1 MTADTTVWFNP
12 DCSKCRTTQGLLAD
26 RGIDATYLEYLDDA
40 PSREDLQQ
48 VLTLLGTTDPRD
60 IARRGEQLWAE
71 LDLGAASDD
80 RILDALHEHPILIER
95 PIVIVGDR
103 AVIGRPPER
112 VLELIIEPDDP

>member
-26 RGIDATYLEYLDDA
+26 RGIDATYLKYLDNA
-40 PSREDLQQ
+40 PSRAELQH

-71 LDLGAASDD
+71 LDLDAASDD
-80 RILDALHEHPILIER
+80 RILDMLHEHPILIER
-95 PIVIVGDR
+95 PIVIIGNR
-103 AVIGRPPER
+103 AIIGRPPER
-112 VLELIIEPDDP
+112 VLELIAGRDDR